1 MTTAGERTT
10 IAATDGYP
18 LAATVFAPDGT
29 PKATPKATIV
39 LNPAT
44 GVPQRFYGKF
54 ASFLANEGFRVVT
67 YDYRGIGASAPKRLR
82 GFKAQTRDWGEKD
95 MAAVI
100 DDAAKDTAGGRVL
113 VVAHSIGGQLL
124 ALLPNLDKVAAVM
137 GIGAQAG
144 YVGNWPPRMR
154 RRFSFMVRVGIP
166 VLSPLLGVFPSRLF
180 GIGETLPKGVALQ
193 WAEWCRSP
201 NYLLDMR
208 PGPGRTYAD
217 AFEGAIRGYTIA
229 DDPFGP
235 QKPVRIWLD
244 WFAQADTE
252 LATIEPAAYG
262 ETEIGHFRPFRLGD
276 ASPLWREMADWLSAH
291 APGPKTPAANAS
303 LGKAPD

>member
-1 MTTAGERTT
+1 MSTAGQKTT
-10 IAATDGYP
+10 IPATDGYP
-18 LAATVFAPDGT
+18 LAATVFAPNGT
-29 PKATPKATIV
+29 PKAAPKATIV

-44 GVPQRFYGKF
+44 GVPQRFYAKF
-54 ASFLANEGFRVVT
+54 AAFLAGDGFRVVT

-82 GFKAQTRDWGEKD
+82 GFRAEMRDWGEKD

-100 DDAAKDTAGGRVL
+100 DHAAADARGDRVL
-113 VVAHSIGGQLL
+113 AVGHSVGGQLL

-154 RRFSFMVRVGIP
+154 RRFAVMVRAGIP

-201 NYLLDMR
+201 NYLLDMQ
-208 PGPGRTYAD
+208 PGPGRAYAD

-229 DDPFGP
+229 DDPFAP
-235 QKPVRIWLD
+235 EKPVRIWLD
-244 WFAQADTE
+244 WFGKADTE
-252 LATIEPAAYG
+252 LVTAQPSDYG
-262 ETEIGHFRPFRLGD
+262 ETEIGHFRPFRLGEG
-276 ASPLWREMADWLSAH
+276 SRLWREMADWLARN
-291 APGPKTPAANAS
+291 APAANA
-303 LGKAPD
+303 PD